1 MEENTVP
8 TPETPK
14 PGIGEKLQSFPRWV
28 LYVVLIIAASVP
40 LFKPVDVP
48 NKPSDE
54 AVDFYASLMALPEG
68 ARVLVASDWTG
79 STRGESGGSF
89 DAMMKIL
96 IRKKCKVALYSTG
109 DPQAPQVAKDAITRL
124 NAERKAKGEPIF
136 KNFED
141 WVHLGYFANSEGTT
155 GGIGN
160 NIRVIFSGVKVYPD
174 GKETPV
180 LQSPVFNGVNTI
192 GDFQM
197 LILVTASKTAD
208 IIVERLYGKIPLA
221 FQVTGVM
228 VPETRNYYTSKQ
240 IVGMIGGLKGV
251 YDLEQLMENG
261 INNPDKATA
270 KIKSDKYETV
280 PGWPGQPNM
289 GKGTL
294 YYPTLHVAILLL
306 ILTVVIGNLGMLLS
320 RRNAK

>member
-1 MEENTVP
+1 MDENIVT
-8 TPETPK
+8 TETPK
-14 PGIGEKLQSFPRWV
+14 KGLGDKLQSFPRWG
-28 LYVVLIIAASVP
+28 LYLVLILATAIP

-48 NKPSDE
+48 NKPTEE
-54 AVDFYASLMALPEG
+54 AVDFYANLMSLPEG
-68 ARVLVASDWTG
+68 SKVLVASDWTG

-96 IRKKCKVALYSTG
+96 MRKNCKIALYSTG
-109 DPQAPQVAKDAITRL
+109 DPQAPQVAKDAIGRL
-124 NAERKAKGEPIF
+124 NAERKLKGERVY

-160 NIRVIFSGVKVYPD
+160 NLRVIFSGVKVYPE
-174 GKETPV
+174 GQGATPV
-180 LQSPVFNGVNTI
+180 LNSPVFEGVNSI
-192 GDFQM
+192 ADFKM

-251 YDLEQLMENG
+251 YDLEQLMEYG
-261 INNPDKATA
+261 INSPDKATA
-270 KIKSDKYETV
+270 RIKSNRYETI
-280 PGWPGQPNM
+280 PGWPGQANK
-289 GKGTL
+289 GKGTR
-294 YYPTLHVAILLL
+294 YYPTLHVAIVLL
-306 ILTVVIGNLGMLLS
+306 ILTVIIGNIGMLMS
-320 RRNAK
+320 RRSAK

>member
-8 TPETPK
+8 TTEAPK
-14 PGIGEKLQSFPRWV
+14 KSLGDKMQSFPRWV
-28 LYVVLIIAASVP
+28 LYVVLIIAATIP

-68 ARVLVASDWTG
+68 SRVLIASDWTG

-96 IRKKCKVALYSTG
+96 MRKNCKIALYSTG
-109 DPQAPQVAKDAITRL
+109 DPQAPQVAKDAIGRL
-124 NAERKAKGEPIF
+124 NTDRKAKGERVY
-136 KNFED
+136 KSFED

-160 NIRVIFSGVKVYPD
+160 NLRVIFSGVKVYPE
-174 GKETPV
+174 GRGATPV
-180 LQSPVFNGVNTI
+180 LESPVFQGVNTI

-251 YDLEQLMENG
+251 YDLEQLMEYG
-261 INNPDKATA
+261 INNDNG
-270 KIKSDKYETV
+270 KIKSERHGTV
-280 PGWPGQPNM
+280 PGWPGQANK

-294 YYPTLHVAILLL
+294 YYPTLHIAILLL
-306 ILTVVIGNLGMLLS
+306 ILTVIIGNVGMLLS